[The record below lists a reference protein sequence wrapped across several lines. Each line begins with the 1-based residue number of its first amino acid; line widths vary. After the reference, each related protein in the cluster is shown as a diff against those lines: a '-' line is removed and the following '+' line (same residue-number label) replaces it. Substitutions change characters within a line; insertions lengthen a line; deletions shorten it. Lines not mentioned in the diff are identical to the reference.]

1 MNGLGFVKICDF
13 LKVFYEAT
21 VEFSGSLYPTSNLYF
36 PQALL
41 IHLKLV
47 KELKSP
53 DPYMKTIAEQM
64 WVKFEKYWAD
74 FSLLLAIAV
83 VFDPRYNYAFLEFSY
98 KKLYGIDSPQLE
110 VVKTALF
117 GLFKEYR
124 ARKKPEC
131 STSSGACNDGDEDVS
146 EGIFKV

>member
-1 MNGLGFVKICDF
+1 
-13 LKVFYEAT
+13 
-21 VEFSGSLYPTSNLYF
+21 
-36 PQALL
+36 
-41 IHLKLV
+41 
-47 KELKSP
+47 
-53 DPYMKTIAEQM
+53 MKTIAEQM

-98 KKLYGIDSPQLE
+98 KNLYGVDSPQLE

-124 ARKKPEC
+124 ARKNPEC
-131 STSSGACNDGDEDVS
+131 STSSGASNDGDEGVS
-146 EGIFKV
+146 DGIFKV